1 MKLYFSGPRDHG
13 LYMFTSEN
21 KVLLM
26 RLGAS
31 VVWHISLPLINSFNK
46 TETAIFLKQ
55 AVLPAPPGSAIE
67 AYETLK

>member
-1 MKLYFSGPRDHG
+1 
-13 LYMFTSEN
+13 MFTSEN

-55 AVLPAPPGSAIE
+55 AVLPAPPPWIR
-67 AYETLK
+67 